1 MKCGKCGKGTLKR
14 TTIRH
19 EATVSGMRFVG
30 EIPGHKC
37 GSCGDTEFTLDD
49 LIKFERAATRHLAT
63 HGPVSGA
70 TFRAMRKSIP
80 LSAVALAEILHVAG
94 ETISRWETGERDVD
108 RAAWLVVR
116 DLVLDPKARKAIEE
130 LDAVPSAEPIAIAV

>member
-1 MKCGKCGKGTLKR
+1 MLER

-19 EATVSGMRFVG
+19 EVSIGGMRFVG

-37 GSCGDTEFTLDD
+37 GACKDGEITLDD
-49 LIKFERAATRHLAT
+49 LIKFEHAVARHLAM

-70 TFRAMRKSIP
+70 TLRYMRKSIP
-80 LSAVALAEILHVAG
+80 LSAVALAELLHVVP
-94 ETISRWETGERDVD
+94 ETVSRWENGERLDPPRPVD

-116 DLVLDPKARKAIEE
+116 DLLLDPKARQAIEG